1 MHYDLQPYDS
11 SAPLE
16 SGPAAPPQPTV
27 IDTLRILRRRGWIVG
42 IILAVSLGVA
52 LAVTQRTPKTYQ
64 SHAQL
69 ILQTSTAGSSG
80 ASNTNNA
87 DETVDT
93 QIAMIHNH
101 EMAQRTINL
110 LKNRLQIQGKPP
122 ESLGVDPSTLEKEIG
137 ASGALDTNIIDLTVD
152 SPDPQQAALL
162 GNGLAAAF
170 IGWKKEIAQRNSDTA
185 LNSLTIR
192 SDRAKK
198 AMEAAEM
205 QQLRFSKGQ
214 GIVDAPSQSMSI
226 LGQSQIAD
234 SAVNAARQDV
244 FLQQATLDSLSGQL
258 NSINAKIGQGDAFR
272 NDTETMQLQTQLNT
286 LESQRAEA
294 AKKVTP
300 AFPNILS
307 DLDSQIKDVKQR
319 YETAV
324 RGTLAENPSLD
335 SQKSLKDSYVQAKLS
350 VASAQAKLAG
360 ALKFQKDIDAQKS
373 QLPDKNLASL
383 RLEQNTDLARKL
395 YTGIEATLSEAKNN
409 HDMVTGNVQLI
420 QAADV
425 PEDPISPNRTRNL
438 LIGAGIGL
446 ALSVLAVMLLEQ
458 MDRRVRDTDQL
469 RRIGGQDPIA
479 GTLPRMSRGELA
491 DLRRGELTPATS
503 EALNLA
509 AINLSLL
516 MRENPRLLGASD
528 VEKTALYP
536 RWAANGSALGPVL
549 PSLQN
554 RVILV
559 TSALPGEGKSVTTA
573 ALARTMARGGKRVI
587 LVDADLRRPAQGQM
601 FPANSPL
608 GLADVLA
615 GRTALV
621 DALQPSEVPNLLVLH
636 CGQVTD
642 SPTSLLSRPLLV
654 NLMRELRDADCTVLI
669 DTPACAVVSDAFL
682 LAPHADC
689 VMHVVGIGLVDE
701 TVIQQTRAALSA
713 AGPQAIAYFV
723 NRAPSTPGHA
733 YQGYYA
739 APVVMPEDVE
749 TARDAA
755 AAEPHSTRPVTSLW
769 ENQD

>member
-11 SAPLE
+11 SASLE

-52 LAVTQRTPKTYQ
+52 LIVTQRTPKTFQ

-69 ILQTSTAGSSG
+69 ILQSRVQGSAGATA
-80 ASNTNNA
+80 NA
-87 DETVDT
+87 DETVQT
-93 QIAMIHNH
+93 QLAMIRNH
-101 EMAQRTINL
+101 EMADRTIKL

-122 ESLGVDPSTLEKEIG
+122 ESLGVDASTLEKEIG
-137 ASGALDTNIIDLTVD
+137 VSASPDTNIIDTTVD
-152 SPDPQQAALL
+152 SSSPEQAALL
-162 GNGLAAAF
+162 NNGLAAAF

-185 LNSLTIR
+185 LNSLSIR
-192 SDRAKK
+192 ADRAKIALDK
-198 AMEAAEM
+198 AEM
-205 QQLRFSKGQ
+205 QKLNFEKGK
-214 GIVDAPSQSMSI
+214 GIVDAPAQSSAVVSQS
-226 LGQSQIAD
+226 LNAKN
-234 SAVNAARQDV
+234 AVTAARQDLG
-244 FLQQATLDSLSGQL
+244 LQQTILNTLSNQL
-258 NSINAKIGQGDAFR
+258 NEVNAKIGNGEPLR
-272 NDTETMQLQTQLNT
+272 NDAETIQLQTQLRD
-286 LESQRAEA
+286 LQSKRIAAA
-294 AKKVTP
+294 AKVTA
-300 AFPNILS
+300 AFPNILN
-307 DLDSQIKDVKQR
+307 DLDAQIKDVSDR
-319 YETAV
+319 YQASL
-324 RGTLAENPSLD
+324 RGTLAKNPSLD
-335 SQKSLKDSYVQAKLS
+335 SQQSLINSYTQAK
-350 VASAQAKLAG
+350 VAVTTAQARLDG
-360 ALKFQKDIDAQKS
+360 ALKDQQRLEGEMQ
-373 QLPDKNLASL
+373 QLPDKNLQSS
-383 RLEQNTDLARKL
+383 RLTLNTEQARQL
-395 YTGIEATLSEAKNN
+395 YTGIESSLNTAKND
-409 HDMVTGNVQLI
+409 HDIVTGNVQLI

-425 PEDPISPNRTRNL
+425 PDAPISPNRTRNL

-491 DLRRGELTPATS
+491 DLRRGDLTPATS

-516 MRENPRLLGASD
+516 MRENPRLLGTSD
-528 VEKTALYP
+528 VEKTAVYP

-554 RVILV
+554 RVIMV

-573 ALARTMARGGKRVI
+573 ALARAMARGGKRVI

-601 FPANSPL
+601 FPADSPL

-689 VMHVVGIGLVDE
+689 VLHVVGIGLVDE

-713 AGPQAIAYFV
+713 AGPQAMAYFV

-749 TARDAA
+749 TARDTAA
-755 AAEPHSTRPVTSLW
+755 SEPHSTRPVTSLW

>member
-1 MHYDLQPYDS
+1 MHYDLQPYEPT
-11 SAPLE
+11 SALD

-52 LAVTQRTPKTYQ
+52 LLVTQRTPRTWQ

-69 ILQTSTAGSSG
+69 ILQSRAQGSAG
-80 ASNTNNA
+80 AAANA

-93 QIAMIHNH
+93 QLAMIRSLD
-101 EMAQRTINL
+101 MAQRTIIL
-110 LKNRLQIQGKPP
+110 LKNRLLVQGKSP
-122 ESLGVDPSTLEKEIG
+122 ESLGVDAPTLEKQIG
-137 ASGALDTNIIDLTVD
+137 ASGIPDTNLIDLSVD
-152 SPDPQQAALL
+152 APDPQQAALL
-162 GNGLAAAF
+162 ANGLVSAF
-170 IGWKKEIAQRNSDTA
+170 IIKKTQIAQRNSDTA
-185 LNSLTIR
+185 LNSLSIR
-192 SDRAKK
+192 AARAKT
-198 AMEAAEM
+198 AMENAEM
-205 QQLRFSKGQ
+205 QQLRFSKGEH
-214 GIVDAPSQSMSI
+214 IVDAQAQS
-226 LGQSQIAD
+226 
-234 SAVNAARQDV
+234 SAVLSASLAADNNATAARQELA
-244 FLQQATLDSLSGQL
+244 LQQTTLNSLSGQL
-258 NSINAKIGQGDAFR
+258 NAVNAKIGGGDPLR
-272 NDTETMQLQTQLNT
+272 NDAETIQLQTQLND
-286 LESQRAEA
+286 LESQRAA
-294 AKKVTP
+294 AAAKVTP
-300 AFPNILS
+300 AFPNVLN
-307 DLDSQIKDVKQR
+307 DFDAKIKDVRDR
-319 YETAV
+319 YQASL
-324 RGTLAENPSLD
+324 RGTLAKNPSLD
-335 SQKSLKDSYVQAKLS
+335 TQKSLTDNYIQAKLS
-350 VASAQAKLAG
+350 VIMAQAKLNG
-360 ALKFQKDIDAQKS
+360 ALQVQQQLKGEMQ
-373 QLPDKNLASL
+373 QLPDKNLASI
-383 RLEQNTDLARKL
+383 RLSQNTDRARQLYNSIETALNASKL
-395 YTGIEATLSEAKNN
+395 DR
-409 HDMVTGNVQLI
+409 DMVTGNVQLI

-425 PEDPISPNRTRNL
+425 PEAPISPNRTRNL
-438 LIGAGIGL
+438 LIGGGIGL

-458 MDRRVRDTDQL
+458 MDRRVRDPEQL

-491 DLRRGELTPATS
+491 DLRRGELAPATS

-516 MRENPRLLGASD
+516 MRDNSRLLGTSD

-554 RVILV
+554 RVIMV

-573 ALARTMARGGKRVI
+573 ALARAMARGGKRVI

-601 FPANSPL
+601 FPADKPL

-621 DALQPSEVPNLLVLH
+621 DALQPSEIPNLLVLH

-642 SPTSLLSRPLLV
+642 SPTSLLSRPRLTD
-654 NLMRELRDADCTVLI
+654 LMRELRDADCTVLI

-689 VMHVVGIGLVDE
+689 VLYVVGMGLVDE

-713 AGPQAIAYFV
+713 AGPQAMAYFV
-723 NRAPSTPGHA
+723 NRAPSAPGHA

-739 APVVMPEDVE
+739 APVVMPEDLE
-749 TARDAA
+749 AASENA

>member
-1 MHYDLQPYDS
+1 MHYDLQPYEPT
-11 SAPLE
+11 SALD
-16 SGPAAPPQPTV
+16 SGPAAPPPPTV

-52 LAVTQRTPKTYQ
+52 LIVTQRTPKTWQ

-69 ILQTSTAGSSG
+69 ILQSRPQGSAG
-80 ASNTNNA
+80 ASANA
-87 DETVDT
+87 DETVET
-93 QIAMIHNH
+93 QVTMIRNH
-101 EMAQRTINL
+101 EMAQRTISL
-110 LKNRLQIQGKPP
+110 LKNRLLVQGKSP
-122 ESLGVDPSTLEKEIG
+122 ESLGVDASTLEKEIG
-137 ASGALDTNIIDLTVD
+137 AAGAPDTNIIDLSID
-152 SPDPQQAALL
+152 APDPQQAALL

-185 LNSLTIR
+185 LNSLSIR
-192 SDRAKK
+192 AARAKN
-198 AMEAAEM
+198 AMESAEM
-205 QQLRFSKGQ
+205 DQLRFSKGK
-214 GIVDAPSQSMSI
+214 GIVDAPTQSLSV
-226 LGQSQIAD
+226 LGQSLTAD
-234 SAVNAARQDV
+234 NNVTAARQELG
-244 FLQQATLDSLSGQL
+244 LQQTTLDSLSGQL
-258 NSINAKIGQGDAFR
+258 NAVNAKIGGGDPLR
-272 NDTETMQLQTQLNT
+272 NDAETIQLQSQLSA

-294 AKKVTP
+294 ARKVTP
-300 AFPNILS
+300 AFPNVLN
-307 DLDSQIKDVKQR
+307 DFDSKIKDVRTR
-319 YETAV
+319 YQASLH
-324 RGTLAENPSLD
+324 GTLAKNPSLD
-335 SQKSLKDSYVQAKLS
+335 TQKTLTDSYVQAKLN
-350 VASAQAKLAG
+350 VLTAQEKLSG
-360 ALKFQKDIDAQKS
+360 ALQVQQDMNAKKE
-373 QLPDKNLASL
+373 QLPDRNLQSS
-383 RLEQNTDLARKL
+383 RLARNADLAQRL
-395 YTGIEATLSEAKNN
+395 YGGIEASLNTAKLDR
-409 HDMVTGNVQLI
+409 DMVTGNVQLI

-425 PEDPISPNRTRNL
+425 PYAPISPNRTRNL

-458 MDRRVRDTDQL
+458 MDRRVRDPDQL
-469 RRIGGQDPIA
+469 RRLGGQDPIA
-479 GTLPRMSRGELA
+479 GTLPRMSRRELA

-509 AINLSLL
+509 AINLGLL
-516 MRENPRLLGASD
+516 MREGQRLLGSED

-536 RWAANGSALGPVL
+536 RWATNGSALGPVL

-573 ALARTMARGGKRVI
+573 ALARAMARGGKRVI

-601 FPANSPL
+601 FPADSPI

-642 SPTSLLSRPLLV
+642 SPTALLSRPRLV
-654 NLMRELRDADCTVLI
+654 DLMRELRGADCTVLI

-689 VMHVVGIGLVDE
+689 VLHVVGIGLVDE
-701 TVIQQTRAALSA
+701 AVIQQTRAALSA
-713 AGPQAIAYFV
+713 AGPQAMAYFV
-723 NRAPSTPGHA
+723 NRAPSAPGHA

-739 APVVMPEDVE
+739 APVIMPEDLE
-749 TARDAA
+749 AA
-755 AAEPHSTRPVTSLW
+755 SENAASEPHSTRPVSSLW